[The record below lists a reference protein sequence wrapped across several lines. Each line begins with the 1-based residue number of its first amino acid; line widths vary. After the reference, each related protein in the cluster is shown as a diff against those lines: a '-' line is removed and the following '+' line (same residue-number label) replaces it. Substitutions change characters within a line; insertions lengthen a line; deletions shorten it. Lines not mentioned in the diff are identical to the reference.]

1 MKISNETKVGAI
13 AVVSVT
19 LLILGFNFLKGKK
32 LFSKSTTLYGVYGN
46 VQGLQNSNP
55 IVINGLQVGTV
66 YKIST
71 DKDMSRIKV
80 EFNITKDINIPN
92 NSVAM
97 IKPNPIGTT
106 SVEIRLGD
114 SKVNLNSGDSIFTE
128 ANAGVFNDILKKVNP
143 VLFEV
148 QKAVSSLDTLIINI
162 NSVIDPRTKG
172 NIGSTFENLKTITN
186 SMITSTAYLE
196 KLLNSETGVLAK
208 TMQNVNSVT
217 GNLAANNEKVTSV
230 MTNLD
235 KTTTKLSQLDFQKTL
250 NSLDSTITSLKKIV
264 NTVDSKDGTLGK
276 LINDPTLY
284 QNLASTGNKLNLLLD
299 DIRVNPKRYVS
310 ISVFGKKAKGDPLT
324 VPSPDTL
331 NSPYYIEKVPKN

>member
-55 IVINGLQVGTV
+55 VVINGLQVGTV

-172 NIGSTFENLKTITN
+172 NIGSTFENLKTITS

>member
-1 MKISNETKVGAI
+1 VKISNETKVGAI

-55 IVINGLQVGTV
+55 VVINGLQVGTV